1 MSNKVRI
8 GFVGCGGNGRGHL
21 KTLSQMENVQVVGVC
36 DVQETLAQAAAEETD
51 SKAYTDF
58 SRMLD
63 ENELDAVYLSVPPF
77 VHGEM
82 EFALIERGIPFYVEK
97 PVTLDVKLGCK
108 IAEAIKAKNLLTAVG
123 YQIRYRAST
132 AAAREVLSG
141 ATIGL
146 VSGYYWCGTG
156 RVLMDRWW
164 SDRSKS
170 GGQLV
175 EQATHTLDSMIYL
188 AGEIDEVICYEAQ
201 RQFTA
206 DQTDVPDV
214 TTLMLRFKSGAIGT
228 LSCVSSLNEK
238 DGNANIIDITCDD
251 NWLRWTGASA
261 ELTHAGEKSALSAE
275 ARFAN
280 ADEAFIHAVQ
290 TNDASAILA
299 DYSSGLYTAAV
310 SLAAAESARTSS
322 PVRIDEFLK
331 C

>member
-1 MSNKVRI
+1 MLDKVRI

-21 KTLSQMENVQVVGVC
+21 KTLAQMENVQVVGVC
-36 DVQETLAQAAAEETD
+36 DVQEAMAQTAAEETGA
-51 SKAYTDF
+51 KAYTNF
-58 SRMLD
+58 TQMLD

-97 PVTLDVKLGCK
+97 PVTLDVKLGCR
-108 IAEAIKAKNLLTAVG
+108 IAEAIKSKNLLTAVG

-132 AAAREVLSG
+132 AAAREALSG
-141 ATIGL
+141 TTIGL
-146 VSGYYWCGTG
+146 VSGYYWSGTG

-188 AGEIDEVICYEAQ
+188 AGEIDEVFCYEAQ
-201 RQFTA
+201 RQFSA
-206 DQTDVPDV
+206 EQTDVPDV
-214 TTLMLRFKSGAIGT
+214 TAVMLRFKSGAIGT

-238 DGNANIIDITCDD
+238 DGYANIVDVTFND

-261 ELTHAGEKSALSAE
+261 ELTHAGEKSNLSVE

-290 TNDASAILA
+290 THDASAILA
-299 DYSSGLYTAAV
+299 DYPSGLYTAAV
-310 SLAAAESARTSS
+310 SLAAMESARTGA
-322 PVRIDEFLK
+322 PIRIAEFLK